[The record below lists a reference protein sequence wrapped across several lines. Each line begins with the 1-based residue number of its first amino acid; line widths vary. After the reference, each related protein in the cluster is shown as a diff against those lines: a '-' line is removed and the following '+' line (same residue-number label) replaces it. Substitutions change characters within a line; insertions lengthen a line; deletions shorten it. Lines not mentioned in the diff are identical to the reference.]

1 MTHTDL
7 VELSDHHEKQ
17 AGYYRRVGDAVKD
30 DAITQRHHAHA
41 DWHARHAENLK
52 HLARS
57 FATGFPGA
65 VAAAAQPSKPVAL
78 IVETLREI
86 ITDTP
91 NTPGDDAIVS

>member
-17 AGYYRRVGDAVKD
+17 AGYYRKVGAAVRDAE
-30 DAITQRHHAHA
+30 ITKRHEALA

-57 FATGFPGA
+57 FATGFPAA
-65 VAAAAQPSKPVAL
+65 VAASKSITPAAVLTS
-78 IVETLREI
+78 
-86 ITDTP
+86 
-91 NTPGDDAIVS
+91 